1 MPSRG
6 KSARPSVMAYAVIRT
21 GGKQYRVAP
30 GDVLRIER
38 LAGEV
43 GTPVEFTEVLLAA
56 GDGGGQRRGVKIFAG
71 QRVRAGNILV
81 RQCGT
86 HVHPGPNVG
95 MGRDFTLF
103 ALCDGTVLYERL
115 GKERRRARIVP

>member
-1 MPSRG
+1 MASRG

-38 LAGEV
+38 LAAEV
-43 GTPVEFTEVLLAA
+43 G
-56 GDGGGQRRGVKIFAG
+56 G
-71 QRVRAGNILV
+71 RAGNLLG
-81 RQCGT
+81 RQCGP
-86 HVHPGPNVG
+86 HVPPGPNVG
-95 MGRDFTLF
+95 LGRDFTLF

-115 GKERRRARIVP
+115 GKERRRARIVPAPQA